1 MRVLAGDI
9 GGTSA
14 RLALVDIDAHT
25 ARLLATR
32 CYASDEFPGLA
43 PIVKAFLAEVGETP
57 SQACFGV
64 ACPLSEGKCIATN
77 LAWIIDVGVL
87 REEIGIVRTGVINDL
102 HAVGRGLDRL
112 DAADLLTLQAGE
124 PKERGT
130 IALIGAGTGLGEAFL
145 TWGNGA
151 YEVHASEGGH
161 ASFSSGSEL
170 EWRLHSTL
178 ARRFGHVSFERVVSG
193 PGLANIYD
201 HLIGV
206 GDIKEQASV
215 RAEMR
220 GADPAP
226 VIARHGLAGTDAL
239 CELALDMFTWAYG
252 SQAGNLALTIMATGG
267 VYVAGGIAPRIVPKL
282 LDGTFMT
289 AFRSKGRLSNVMEKI
304 PVNVIVNPHV
314 GIIGAAAVA
323 MEQ

>member
-25 ARLLATR
+25 AQLVATR
-32 CYASDEFPGLA
+32 SYVSDEFAGLG
-43 PIVKAFLAEVGETP
+43 PIVNAFLAEVAETP
-57 SQACFGV
+57 SRACFGV
-64 ACPLSEGKCIATN
+64 ACPVSEGKCIATN
-77 LAWIIDVGVL
+77 LSWIVDVDIL
-87 REEIGIVRTGVINDL
+87 REEIDIARTGVINDL
-102 HAVGRGLDRL
+102 HAVGRGVERL
-112 DAADLLTLQAGE
+112 NAADLLPLQAGE

-145 TWGNGA
+145 TWRDGA

-161 ASFSSGSEL
+161 ASFSPASEL
-170 EWRLHSTL
+170 EWRLLGTL
-178 ARRFGHVSFERVVSG
+178 AKRFGHVSYERVVSG
-193 PGLANIYD
+193 PGLANIYE
-201 HLIGV
+201 HLAAV

-215 RAEMR
+215 RSEMR
-220 GADPAP
+220 GVDRAP
-226 VIARHGLAGTDAL
+226 VIARHALAGTDQL
-239 CELALDMFTWAYG
+239 CELSLDVFTWAYG
-252 SQAGNLALTIMATGG
+252 AKAGNLALTVLATGG

-289 AFRSKGRLSNVMEKI
+289 AFRAKGRLSEVLTRI

-323 MEQ
+323 MEL